1 MGDKEHL
8 VALIRFGVFEV
19 DARSGEVRKAGVRI
33 KLQDQPFKVLLTLLD
48 HPGEVITRE
57 DLRARIWPNES
68 FGDFDHAMNVAV
80 AKLRTALGDA
90 ADTPRYVET
99 LHRRGYRFIFPVVP
113 VNGGSAAGS
122 NGKGGTTESDPAAE
136 SAAFLASRPSKRS
149 RSVWAAIAIVAAT
162 TLGTAVWLRW
172 RERVPAP
179 VPGKEMQ
186 ISRVTNSGNVASVSI
201 SPDGRYLV
209 YVPGASSTG
218 ISRKLPDTE
227 RQRLK
232 EILREV
238 VPSDAGV
245 IIRTASEG
253 VKEDDIRTDVSRLQ
267 ERWSQIE
274 TKASMC

>member
-68 FGDFDHAMNVAV
+68 FGDFDHAMNVAI
-80 AKLRTALGDA
+80 AKLRTALGDS

-122 NGKGGTTESDPAAE
+122 NGKGGTTESNLAAE
-136 SAAFLASRPSKRS
+136 SAAFLASRPSNRS
-149 RSVWAAIAIVAAT
+149 RSVWAAIS
-162 TLGTAVWLRW
+162 LLWQQLSW
-172 RERVPAP
+172 AP
-179 VPGKEMQ
+179 LCGCA
-186 ISRVTNSGNVASVSI
+186 GASVSLRRFPERRCK
-201 SPDGRYLV
+201 SAG
-209 YVPGASSTG
+209 
-218 ISRKLPDTE
+218 SRIVAT
-227 RQRLK
+227 
-232 EILREV
+232 
-238 VPSDAGV
+238 
-245 IIRTASEG
+245 
-253 VKEDDIRTDVSRLQ
+253 SR
-267 ERWSQIE
+267 
-274 TKASMC
+274 A